1 MNSEVRAVLERSV
14 EAALHEA
21 VLEEGLVRYDRPGHT
36 RQIALLPYCHEGRY
50 SAGYYAFGLLT
61 GQLPAEKGLEILQ
74 AVAELQII
82 DPVHRHY
89 GGFRWYREEAEIQ
102 DSNAAFFILMPL
114 VTVRL
119 CVPDVFPAEHVE
131 LMDRMLGHAAVWFS
145 HECAHPEIYYPNKI
159 MSDGAMLLASAVL
172 SGEERYA
179 QEGLEFFR
187 RWEDYTSRRGWGWGE
202 NLSLVY
208 QSVMM
213 NALRIAIQAIGF
225 RDEELTRRLAGRMEE
240 LKEIL
245 RFHAGEEFVPTIR
258 SYNFK
263 GETVRKSLLWAAA
276 GVRDF
281 AEMSGY
287 TCNLND
293 LVSLL
298 LLEPEVAAGIRAQE
312 EQPLPRVREERVF
325 DDARAY
331 SWIGGNVRLGS
342 VSRFPVMPGSY
353 QWPTWGLGWQ
363 SFPVSFS
370 VQGKQ
375 VSYLRWYVDEGESI
389 RTHPAFDYHG
399 GYLKPALFKE
409 SIYPDVQTVSSQ
421 RENAALVLRSMNRV
435 NHQVKELADEWVV
448 HRFDGALESIA
459 TEAGSRL
466 WHVLR
471 YPHAAVAV
479 TALLRLAEG
488 DAERA
493 QQPVA
498 VGDKVR
504 AQQPLA
510 VEDEGRR
517 QQLVAVV
524 MDGDTLRLRQVLSS
538 RAEAARLESWRLEA
552 GWAVVAVDGEAGV
565 EELEAYLNR
574 YTIHDVTEP
583 EAEVPR
589 KVAGAMPRRCTL
601 LLDGQP
607 VVELY
612 ADPYHIFA

>member
-1 MNSEVRAVLERSV
+1 MNSEVRAVLERSFA
-14 EAALHEA
+14 AALHEA

-36 RQIALLPYCHEGRY
+36 RQIAHLPYCHEGRY
-50 SAGYYAFGLLT
+50 SAGYYTFGMLT
-61 GQLPAEKGLEILQ
+61 GHLSAERGLEILQ
-74 AVAELQII
+74 AVAELQIT
-82 DPVHRHY
+82 DPAHPHY

-119 CVPDVFPAEHVE
+119 CVSDVFPTEHVE

-159 MSDGAMLLASAVL
+159 MSDGAMLLAASIL

-179 QEGLEFFR
+179 REGVEFFR
-187 RWEDYTSRRGWGWGE
+187 RWEEYTSRRGWGWGE

-213 NALRIAIQAIGF
+213 NALRIAIRAIGT
-225 RDEELTRRLAGRMEE
+225 RDEGLTERLADRMEE

-281 AEMSGY
+281 AEMSGDPF
-287 TCNLND
+287 NLND

-298 LLEPEVAAGIRAQE
+298 LLEPELVAGIRAQE
-312 EQPLPRVREERVF
+312 EQPLPRVCEERVF
-325 DDARAY
+325 DDAHAY
-331 SWIGGNVRLGS
+331 SWISGNVRLGS
-342 VSRFPVMPGSY
+342 LSRFPVMPGSY

-370 VQGKQ
+370 VQGNQ
-375 VSYLRWYVDEGESI
+375 VSYLRWYVDEGESV
-389 RTHPAFDYHG
+389 RTHPAHDYHG
-399 GYLKPALFKE
+399 GYLKPALFRE

-421 RENAALVLRSMNRV
+421 RKNVALVLRSMNRV
-435 NHQVKELADEWVV
+435 NNQVKELADEWVV
-448 HRFDGALESIA
+448 HRFDGVLEKIV
-459 TEAGSRL
+459 TEGGSRL

-479 TALLRLAEG
+479 TALLGLAEG
-488 DAERA
+488 DTERT

-498 VGDKVR
+498 
-504 AQQPLA
+504 A
-510 VEDEGRR
+510 
-517 QQLVAVV
+517 V
-524 MDGDTLRLRQVLSS
+524 MDGDTLRLRQLLSV
-538 RAEAARLESWRLEA
+538 RVEAVRLESWRLEA
-552 GWAVVAVDGEAGV
+552 GWAVVAVDREAEV

-574 YTIHDVTEP
+574 YTLRDVTEP
-583 EAEVPR
+583 EAELPR

>member
-1 MNSEVRAVLERSV
+1 MNSEVKAVLERSF

-36 RQIALLPYCHEGRY
+36 RQVAHLPYCHEGRY
-50 SAGYYAFGLLT
+50 SAGYYTFGMLT

-74 AVAELQII
+74 AVAALQIT
-82 DPVHRHY
+82 DPAHPHY

-159 MSDGAMLLASAVL
+159 MSDGAMLLAASVL
-172 SGEERYA
+172 SGEEHYA
-179 QEGLEFFR
+179 REGVEFFR
-187 RWEDYTSRRGWGWGE
+187 RWEDYTARRGWGWGE

-213 NALRIAIQAIGF
+213 NALRIAMRAIGG
-225 RDEELTRRLAGRMEE
+225 RDEELTGRLAARMEE

-245 RFHAGEEFVPTIR
+245 RFHAGEEIVPAIR

-263 GETVRKSLLWAAA
+263 GETIRKSLLWAAA

-281 AEMSGY
+281 ADMSGE
-287 TCNLND
+287 TFNLND

-298 LLEPEVAAGIRAQE
+298 LLEPELAAGIRAQE
-312 EQPLPRVREERVF
+312 EQLLPRVREERVF

-342 VSRFPVMPGSY
+342 LSRFPVIPGSY

-370 VQGKQ
+370 VKDKQ

-389 RTHPAFDYHG
+389 RTHPTHDFHG
-399 GYLKPALFKE
+399 GYLSPALFKE

-435 NHQVKELADEWVV
+435 NNQVKELADEWVV
-448 HRFDGALESIA
+448 HRFDGVLETIA
-459 TEAGSRL
+459 TEAGGRM

-479 TALLRLAEG
+479 TALLGMAEG
-488 DAERA
+488 DAGRK
-493 QQPVA
+493 QQP
-498 VGDKVR
+498 
-504 AQQPLA
+504 
-510 VEDEGRR
+510 
-517 QQLVAVV
+517 VAVV

-552 GWAVVAVDGEAGV
+552 GWAVVAVDGEDGV

-574 YTIHDVTEP
+574 YIIRDVTEP